1 MQIAGG
7 AAEVDQNVGTPHLAP
22 SDGEP
27 DEEMSLEVEVVVAVE
42 VAATSVDQSALI
54 AATGQGLRTLVVE
67 DAIVAEKLNGAAV
80 EGYQRVDWIGVGV
93 FVLIGQKHFPQ
104 DDLQMIENV
113 VEKLV
118 VGDQQVDQMQGTL
131 YLQAGVS
138 SLIVPANQF
147 DLAKMKQLEYLMA
160 AEMMLMAED
169 FVMQLAAQLESTH
182 IEMIINRSRQYSVN
196 LCSYNNDLKDGKDD

>member
-42 VAATSVDQSALI
+42 VAATSVDQSALV

-80 EGYQRVDWIGVGV
+80 EGYQRVDWIGV

-182 IEMIINRSRQYSVN
+182 IEMIINRSRQFSVN

>member
-1 MQIAGG
+1 
-7 AAEVDQNVGTPHLAP
+7 
-22 SDGEP
+22 
-27 DEEMSLEVEVVVAVE
+27 
-42 VAATSVDQSALI
+42 
-54 AATGQGLRTLVVE
+54 
-67 DAIVAEKLNGAAV
+67 
-80 EGYQRVDWIGVGV
+80 
-93 FVLIGQKHFPQ
+93 
-104 DDLQMIENV
+104 
-113 VEKLV
+113 
-118 VGDQQVDQMQGTL
+118 MQGTL
-131 YLQAGVS
+131 YLQADVS